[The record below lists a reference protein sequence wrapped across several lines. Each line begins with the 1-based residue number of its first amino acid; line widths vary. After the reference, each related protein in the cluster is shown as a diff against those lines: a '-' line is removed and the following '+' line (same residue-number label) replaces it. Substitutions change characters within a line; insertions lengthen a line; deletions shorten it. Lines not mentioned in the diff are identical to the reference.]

1 VLTTEAECFEALR
14 EAAERLEES
23 PTKADYEDL
32 GLRPAS
38 ATIIRVVGGGNEAKE
53 KADLDTNPSTG
64 TRVQPKTDHVAIPED
79 SEWDEL
85 SVDQRWHYRNVERN
99 TERTLSR
106 RQRLCTWANDHKR
119 DRGCHSCSET
129 RPACLDFHH
138 DQRDQKSMAVT
149 DMITNGYG
157 RETLRAEIAKCTVL
171 CANCHRREHYETP
184 DTDREGVRAWLYERK
199 ATAGC
204 SRCDEDD
211 PRCLVF
217 HHASDEKRAT
227 IAQMV
232 SNGRSE
238 DAIETELDRCVVLC
252 SNCHRIEHHSPP
264 SPPDGTDN
272 V

>member
-1 VLTTEAECFEALR
+1 VDDGSGVSRDVAGGRGAVG
-14 EAAERLEES
+14 ES
-23 PTKADYEDL
+23 PTKAEYEDL

-38 ATIIRVVGGGNEAKE
+38 ATIIRAVGGWNEAKE
-53 KADLDTNPSTG
+53 KAGLDTNPSTG
-64 TRVQPKTDHVAIPED
+64 TRVQPKPDHVTVPED
-79 SEWDEL
+79 SEWNEL

-106 RQRLCTWANDHKR
+106 LRAWANDRKR

-149 DMITNGYG
+149 DMITYGYG
-157 RETLRAEIAKCTVL
+157 REKLRAEIAKCTIL
-171 CANCHRREHYETP
+171 CANCHRWEHYEVP
-184 DTDREGVRAWLYERK
+184 STDREGVRAWLYERK

-204 SRCDEDD
+204 SRCDEGD
-211 PRCLVF
+211 PRCLVC

-227 IAQMV
+227 IAEMA
-232 SNGRSE
+232 SNGRSK
-238 DAIETELDRCVVLC
+238 DDIETELDRGVVLC